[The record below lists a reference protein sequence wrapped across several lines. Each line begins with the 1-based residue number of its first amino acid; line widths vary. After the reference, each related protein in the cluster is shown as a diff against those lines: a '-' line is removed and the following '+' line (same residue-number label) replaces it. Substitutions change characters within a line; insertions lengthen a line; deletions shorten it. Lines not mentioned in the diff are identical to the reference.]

1 MTYDFHSSWSG
12 VTAQNSP
19 LYASS
24 LDGEWQRDNLNAN
37 SSITHWIQSG
47 ADSNKL
53 AIGVAFYG
61 HAFLLSNSNNHD
73 PGAASTGPA
82 AAGEF
87 TNNMGTL
94 GYNEVNSLSI
104 NIFKIIINSL
114 VS

>member
-37 SSITHWIQSG
+37 SSITHWILSG
-47 ADSNKL
+47 ADSSKL

-61 HAFLLSNSNNHD
+61 HAFLLSSSNNHD
-73 PGAASTGPA
+73 LGAASTGPA
-82 AAGEF
+82 PAGDF
-87 TNNMGTL
+87 TSNMGTL
-94 GYNEVNSLSI
+94 GYNEVNAVI
-104 NIFKIIINSL
+104 
-114 VS
+114 